1 MVTEAERHRQST
13 RYVDLPFVVIALT
26 CGVLLLYLGR
36 SLTFW
41 EDEWRSITFDGGPLD
56 YLRPVNQ
63 HWSTLPLLLFRAT
76 FHVVELR
83 SYLPYLAEVVALH
96 LVAVT
101 GAYALIR
108 KRVGPLVAT
117 LFAVP
122 LLFLGS
128 GAENLFWGFQTGFVG
143 SVVFGVWALFFVE
156 RPTRRAAAIAS
167 LLLVGALASSGMG
180 IFFLVVVAGRT
191 IFDSSLRTRAL
202 AVVPP
207 FMLYLVWFALVGRD
221 TVGEDRLYVEPA
233 VARFAVRGIVY
244 STERIVG
251 LDHLPDGHLWAIALF
266 LGLSLVTGLRI
277 VRGHQQA
284 LAAACLL
291 GVAAMYT
298 VIGFVRLHADPG
310 YDHATSSRYVYVAA
324 FLLML
329 AVVDLLPP
337 RSAWPA
343 EGRPAVVVLVG
354 LLLAVGCVTA
364 ANLDDLVDKRAE
376 FQHSADV
383 TRAFVELAV
392 TRGNEPWIDRQAPR
406 GWYPPIAELVH
417 TVELHGSPT
426 RDEWFPGVVHPP
438 GTAAKE
444 AALLS
449 VIGDGYRVEE
459 PRSRGD
465 YVSFEVTAPSSA
477 GITRAGQCVIAS
489 SMVAPAAF
497 RLTMPGG
504 ARIRVR
510 SPTSLKA
517 AFYLGHTEGP
527 SRPLDV
533 DLEPGSP
540 MDVVIPDVGDPRPWL
555 VGVTLPS
562 ALGVARFC
570 VVR

>member
-1 MVTEAERHRQST
+1 M
-13 RYVDLPFVVIALT
+13 VIALA

-83 SYLPYLAEVVALH
+83 SYLPYLAEVVVLH

-143 SVVFGVWALFFVE
+143 SVLFGVWALLFIE

-167 LLLVGALASSGMG
+167 LLLLGSLASSGMG
-180 IFFLVVVAGRT
+180 VFFLVVVAGRT
-191 IFDSSLRTRAL
+191 IFDVSLRARAL

-207 FMLYLVWFALVGRD
+207 LVLYLIWFALVGRD
-221 TVGEDRLYVEPA
+221 TVGEGRLYVEPA

-251 LDHLPDGHLWAIALF
+251 LDHLPDGHLWGLALF

-284 LAAACLL
+284 LAAGCLL

-298 VIGFVRLHADPG
+298 VIAFVRLRADPG

-324 FLLML
+324 FLLVL

-343 EGRPAVVVLVG
+343 RGGSAVAVLVG
-354 LLLAVGCVTA
+354 LVLAVGCVTA
-364 ANLDDLVDKRAE
+364 ANLDALVDKRAE

-392 TRGNEPWIDRQAPR
+392 TRGNEPWIDREAPR
-406 GWYPPIAELVH
+406 GWYPPIAELVS
-417 TVELHGSPT
+417 TVERHGSPV
-426 RDEWFPGVVHPP
+426 RDAWLPSVVPTPGP
-438 GTAAKE
+438 AAKE
-444 AALLS
+444 SALLQM
-449 VIGDGYRVEE
+449 IGEGYRVQE
-459 PRSRGD
+459 PGSRGYD
-465 YVSFEVTAPSSA
+465 VRFKVVASSSD
-477 GITRAGQCVIAS
+477 ISRAGKCVRVGARA
-489 SMVAPAAF
+489 APATTT
-497 RLTMPGG
+497 LILPGG
-504 ARIRVR
+504 VRVR
-510 SPTSLKA
+510 ATSSSIVEA
-517 AFYLGHTEGP
+517 TFYLAHAGGS
-527 SRPLDV
+527 SRPLDT
-533 DLEPGSP
+533 DLAAGEP
-540 MDVVIPDVGDPRPWL
+540 MDVVIPNVGDPRHWL
-555 VGVTLPS
+555 VTMSLPTSAGVVRL
-562 ALGVARFC
+562 C